1 MTYKDKFKAQMKK
14 VGIDS
19 LDDLKTDAEKKAF
32 FKAVD
37 KSHTA
42 DHEEV
47 KEDRGFSSSQIK
59 QAYGVLNDP
68 RYKQGNYSGAVKA
81 IEKIAKGL
89 SNHPDVANALKRAN
103 ESTNEMFSTRSLGLK
118 DASKRSRAKAR
129 KSTDDKLKDWGP
141 VKQMPPLKGAKLG
154 KPVKAGYSEEHDCE
168 HEHPG
173 VSHESWKSKEKKEMK
188 QESKK
193 YHETKPGSIQDTI
206 AQMQVNETKNV
217 TVRVKEL
224 SAMIETYLN
233 KGGVSHSL
241 SPAIAEKEIS
251 GVLPLQAVREF
262 IGTYNKHFSTNY
274 AAEEFVVEKQTQEGG
289 PPAKDDETG
298 KMGPGS
304 GAHNHG
310 KSSSKSSSSGP
321 TKASWKPLKST
332 HQSAKIKVKDAKTAK
347 AIMSYINNQ
356 GESGSHPAID
366 ADQVTGGSNSGWTGG
381 NIYLDDDEPYSGDKG
396 DAAKLGAA
404 IAKKFGVKVTGE

>member
-1 MTYKDKFKAQMKK
+1 MTSPEIANVLKKYVTSKPLRFGGPLSGNKQTRQNRKDFEELQALALKDMDAFRKKLNDMKAKQGDSHSAVRDVLAKAGLSRHITDEHKIEGDEIMNESYKDKFNAQMKK
-14 VGIDS
+14 AGIDS

-42 DHEEV
+42 DHEEAYLPPV
-47 KEDRGFSSSQIK
+47 KYGVAKRSKTRTGLSNQIELEGGPPADGGPGSGAHNHKGSFTSKQIK
-59 QAYGVLNDP
+59 QAYGILNDP

-81 IEKIAKGL
+81 IDKLAKGL
-89 SNHPDVANALKRAN
+89 SSHPDVKNALKRAN
-103 ESTNEMFSTRSLGLK
+103 ESIEE
-118 DASKRSRAKAR
+118 
-129 KSTDDKLKDWGP
+129 KSTEDKLKKWGP
-141 VKQMPPLKGAKLG
+141 VKQLPPIKLPLKFG
-154 KPVKAGYSEEHDCE
+154 KPERVGVKSSYGEDHDCE

-193 YHETKPGSIQDTI
+193 YHETKPGSIQDTV
-206 AQMQVNETKNV
+206 AKMYVNESKNV

-262 IGTYNKHFSTNY
+262 IGTYNRHFLTNY
-274 AAEEFVVEKQTQEGG
+274 AAEEFIVRDRLTEV
-289 PPAKDDETG
+289 
-298 KMGPGS
+298 
-304 GAHNHG
+304 
-310 KSSSKSSSSGP
+310 
-321 TKASWKPLKST
+321 
-332 HQSAKIKVKDAKTAK
+332 
-347 AIMSYINNQ
+347 
-356 GESGSHPAID
+356 
-366 ADQVTGGSNSGWTGG
+366 
-381 NIYLDDDEPYSGDKG
+381 
-396 DAAKLGAA
+396 
-404 IAKKFGVKVTGE
+404 